1 MTEIGLV
8 AVAENH
14 RNFSYMAA
22 SPLALQSAV
31 PPDSGY
37 LDWTNFGTS
46 LGFGDI
52 GDELLDYVLDYVEGR
67 DDEGNLR
74 INDVV
79 DEFILGGEET
89 LILMFDDTSVEV
101 DELVLSLKEVK
112 VDGLNSFRS
121 LNVADPIGAQTLANE
136 FEIERLSIEIVAT
149 MDILS
154 TDEPPQEV
162 SISFGVNDL
171 SASLILFAAVNVEKV
186 GNLPLGSIVNTN
198 DLVSCVMS
206 TVEALSVPSISITSV
221 SLEKPE
227 IKGLMSDTGTVLST
241 TLDRVF
247 EQFRSN
253 IEEAVPI
260 LMDTS
265 VRKIVNSVVETLL
278 DGADCP
284 ANEAGDGVVDYRAM
298 FSGQSPYGN
307 LPGLLMD
314 LLRSN
319 FFSADSLTG
328 LARVN
333 TLVRSWTENG
343 SGVFSMA
350 ENFIDETTSRFRKIG
365 INWLRFAFGEFSVEN
380 LDTIKAPVVLLEPVA
395 TNGTL
400 LSNRIGLGGEPNP
413 IRLSA
418 EATLETRGDPE
429 LTSRNDMQLLVD
441 ITDIDAVA
449 VVLAKLG
456 LDELMSFPLKRILD
470 ANCWL
475 ALFHTDDGSRNL
487 LVETLSLAVSSFV
500 MRVEC
505 VDGGRC
511 SSGLPYADAL
521 LKDVTTGEF
530 GRQLAG
536 LVLGVIEDAIE
547 GEFFHSMLDD
557 LIQESANACNGVP
570 ADQTIRRGQVSD
582 TPLLS
587 KELLQKVAALT
598 MFGLEAG
605 AVGIFETHS
614 SFPTDWNPLSAQD
627 ALSLNATQLIDFT
640 NFTTSIGDWANTL
653 VDELRYVTV

>member
-14 RNFSYMAA
+14 RVFSYEAA
-22 SPLALQSAV
+22 NPLALQSTV

-37 LDWTNFGTS
+37 LDWTSFGTS

-52 GDELLDYVLDYVEGR
+52 GDELFDYLLDYVEGR
-67 DDEGNLR
+67 DEEGNLR
-74 INDVV
+74 VNSVV
-79 DEFILGGEET
+79 DEYILDGEQT
-89 LILMFDDTSVEV
+89 LILMFDDTSVQV
-101 DELVLSLKEVK
+101 DELLLSLKEVK
-112 VDGLNSFRS
+112 VNGLNSFRS
-121 LNVADPIGAQTLANE
+121 LNVADPIGPQTLVNE
-136 FEIERLSIEIVAT
+136 FEIERLSVEVVAT
-149 MDILS
+149 MDIIS
-154 TDEPPQEV
+154 TEEPPQEV

-171 SASLILFAAVNVEKV
+171 SVSLILFAAVNVEKV
-186 GNLPLGSIVNTN
+186 VNLPLGSIVNTN
-198 DLVSCVMS
+198 DLLSCVMS
-206 TVEALSVPSISITSV
+206 TVEALSVPSVSITSV
-221 SLEKPE
+221 NFEKPE
-227 IKGLMSDTGTVLST
+227 IKGLMSDTDAVLST
-241 TLDRVF
+241 TLDRIF
-247 EQFRSN
+247 EQFKSN

-265 VRKIVNSVVETLL
+265 VRKIVNSVIETLL
-278 DGADCP
+278 DGADCS
-284 ANEAGDGVVDYRAM
+284 AHEAGDGVVDYRAM

-314 LLRSN
+314 LLQSN
-319 FFSADSLTG
+319 FFSDDSSTG

-333 TLVRSWTENG
+333 TLVRSWMENG

-350 ENFIDETTSRFRKIG
+350 DNFIDETTSRFKKIG
-365 INWLRFAFGEFSVEN
+365 INWLRFAFGKVSVEN
-380 LDTIKAPVVLLEPVA
+380 LDTIKAPVVLLEPTA

-413 IRLSA
+413 LRLSA
-418 EATLETRGDPE
+418 ETTLETRGDPE
-429 LTSRNDMQLLVD
+429 LTSRNNMQLHVD

-500 MRVEC
+500 MSVEC
-505 VDGGRC
+505 KDGGTC
-511 SSGLPYADAL
+511 SSGLRYADTL
-521 LKDVTTGEF
+521 LKDVAAGEF
-530 GRQLAG
+530 CRQLST
-536 LVLGVIEDAIE
+536 LVLDVIEEAIE

-557 LIQESANACNGVP
+557 VIQESADACNGV
-570 ADQTIRRGQVSD
+570 QTIRRNQASD
-582 TPLLS
+582 SLLLS
-587 KELLQKVAALT
+587 KELMQKVAAFT
-598 MFGLEAG
+598 MFVLEAG

-627 ALSLNATQLIDFT
+627 ALLLNETQLIDFT
-640 NFTTSIGDWANTL
+640 NFTTSMGDWANTL
-653 VDELRYVTV
+653 VDELR